1 MKPSSRQPGQ
11 FGLSSRPA
19 DTHNENQD
27 EERAVTILEKFPPLL
42 AGEDTV
48 VSIEET
54 SQADMRYPK
63 QGKAATALL
72 RKRKRQAI
80 ARSEVYYASLER

>member
-1 MKPSSRQPGQ
+1 L
-11 FGLSSRPA
+11 FGLSNRNA
-19 DTHNENQD
+19 DIPNNDQD
-27 EERAVTILEKFPPLL
+27 EKRSVTILEKFPPLL
-42 AGEDTV
+42 TGEDCA
-48 VSIEET
+48 VSVEQAC
-54 SQADMRYPK
+54 QADMRYPK